1 MPKKCATLILI
12 FITYLFSLSGF
23 AQNNEEK
30 DWIFKNSKTLSEMWE
45 LNEEYHRGTF
55 IITSYEPVYFTLGKF
70 STNTNKFPSSEERN
84 NFLSEPVDLDVIEAK
99 FQLSLK
105 TKVFYKVLWGNAD
118 VWAAF
123 SQRAY
128 WQLYNKELSRPF
140 RETNYQPEIIL
151 NFPLNFNVL
160 GFKGRMAGAAF
171 IHESNGRSDPLSR
184 SWNRFSVHVGF
195 DRGPLQIM
203 LKNWIRL
210 GGSNDDNPQIMDYI
224 GRAEAKIIYDWGR
237 QRFYAIAR
245 HSLRFGDKSRGSIQ
259 LNYTFPI
266 IKNFSAHIQIF
277 DGYGESLIDYN
288 HRQTTFGVGVSLIN

>member
-1 MPKKCATLILI
+1 MSKKSATLVLI
-12 FITYLFSLSGF
+12 FITYVFSLSCF
-23 AQNNEEK
+23 AQNDGEE
-30 DWIFKNSKTLSEMWE
+30 DWIFKNSKSLSEMWE

-55 IITSYEPVYFTLGKF
+55 IITSYESVYFTLGKF

-105 TKVFYKVLWGNAD
+105 TKVFHKVLWGNAD

-184 SWNRFSVHVGF
+184 SWNRLSFHAGF

-224 GRAEAKIIYDWGR
+224 GRAEAQVTYDWGR

-245 HSLRFGDKSRGSIQ
+245 HSLRFGDKSRGSLQ
-259 LNYTFPI
+259 LNYSFPI